1 MLQVFSIIRLVFF
14 LYTLM
19 LLIRV
24 IGTWFPKFSGS
35 QFMLFISRYTDPYL
49 NFFRRFIPLIGGVI
63 DLSPLVGF
71 IALQLLEKLIL
82 TLLMYAIR

>member
-1 MLQVFSIIRLVFF
+1 MPQLFSFIRLIFF
-14 LYTLM
+14 AYTLM
-19 LLIRV
+19 LLARV

-35 QFMLFISRYTDPYL
+35 RFMLFISHYTDPYL

-82 TLLMYAIR
+82 TLLIYAIR